1 MCSSAFSIRAS
12 ATSRGNPF
20 VSTKKSTTFLV
31 YLDAVLN
38 QWINLPNHIIMALAP
53 QLTDKVRVPAH
64 AMDNDITGASTSSS
78 PSPSSKSAVL
88 RLLPTRPGSAPDA
101 VTMML
106 QWDFDGQL
114 SAGR

>member
-31 YLDAVLN
+31 CLDAVLN

-64 AMDNDITGASTSSS
+64 AMDNDITSSS
-78 PSPSSKSAVL
+78 PSSSSKSAVL